1 MRMGVCC
8 AGIGAAATGNFI
20 RMSAQAA
27 ERAGFASF
35 WTPDHVVL
43 FRSYPESIYPYSD
56 YFSTEASDTAAEARV
71 PVADPIVA
79 ITWAAAATTK
89 IEVGN
94 NIVILPQRNP
104 LVLAKQLAC
113 LDEFS
118 GGRVAFGAGVG
129 WAKEEFAAVGVD
141 WANRGKRMDEYIQ
154 VMRALWRNEVSEF
167 QGDTVSFKDAYM
179 FPKPVRGDIPIL
191 LGGESEPALKR
202 IARIGDG
209 WFAFR
214 LLPDNAKGPIA
225 HLKQLTR
232 EQERDPERLRIFAP
246 VFTTTPIDDLKRYRE
261 AGVTDFYLVLTGQT
275 PFDEAGL
282 NAQMS
287 EMGQRFVDT
296 VASW

>member
-1 MRMGVCC
+1 MGVCC

-20 RMSAQAA
+20 RLSAQAA
-27 ERAGFASF
+27 ERAGFSSF

-43 FRSYPESIYPYSD
+43 FQSYPESKYPYSD
-56 YFSTEASDTAAEARV
+56 YFSTEASDTATEARV
-71 PVADPIVA
+71 AIADPIVA

-113 LDEFS
+113 VDEFS
-118 GGRVAFGAGVG
+118 GGRVAFGAGAG
-129 WAKEEFAAVGVD
+129 WAKEEFAAVGAD
-141 WANRGKRMDEYIQ
+141 WANRGKRMDEYIG

-167 QGDTVSFKDAYM
+167 QGETFSFKEAYM

-191 LGGESEPALKR
+191 LGGESEPALRR

-214 LLPDNAKGPIA
+214 LLPNDAKAPIA
-225 HLKQLTR
+225 HLKHLTR
-232 EQERDPERLRIFAP
+232 EHGRDPEKLRIFAP
-246 VFTTTPIDDLKRYRE
+246 IFTSSAMDDLERYRE
-261 AGVTDFYLVLTGQT
+261 AGVTDFYLALTGQT
-275 PFDEAGL
+275 PMDDRGL
-282 NAQMS
+282 NALMG
-287 EMGQRFVDT
+287 EMGQRFVAA
-296 VASW
+296 VANW